1 MQNKI
6 FALTTLVASTVTLA
20 QELPNPNP
28 APQADGTQ
36 IWYVGNNTQYP
47 VIQDVLAA
55 CSDGDEIVVNG
66 ETGTDTALYVESLMI
81 DNKDMLTLRPRV
93 RHVTVAGGAGYMEF
107 DNVAFLNPTQGFNND
122 NKYAIHI
129 SGSRGSY
136 IGNPRSVNE
145 LLNGQEAVVV
155 LDDQAAFSEAAAPG
169 ATTRIAQG
177 SDVAFTF
184 QARSF
189 DDVSILLDGSS
200 CTVSDCALEPR
211 QGVGGGLMSYNGDN
225 STMVECTI
233 VGFTS
238 TGNTHD
244 ISGLPVC
251 AVSMKDSSTTM
262 ASCTIT
268 GNFGA
273 NSGIVNLDGG
283 APRFEKTLI
292 ASNNA
297 QASLGTVMGSG
308 GSAEF
313 MSCSFGKQTDPAVAG
328 GGTGNV
334 SNLGTIYWDASAS
347 TGMYAFTH
355 CDFDRNTTAEA
366 SQGWGE
372 IAYVSDSTATGS
384 DLDPKISF
392 SACEYVTDV
401 TDDGPYGTMDSSNGI
416 PEESAIYTPYLPEYR
431 LHSDWGDSTDWGLG
445 GGPASGLSVVDNS
458 GSNIPGDVDGNDAV
472 NFADLDVL
480 MSLLG
485 TCQYDPTRDGEVG
498 FADVLSILNSWGEIC
513 E

>member
-6 FALTTLVASTVTLA
+6 FALTTLMASTVTLA

-66 ETGTDTALYVESLMI
+66 AAGAGAPALYVESLMI

-93 RHVTVAGGAGYMEF
+93 RINNAGTSMEF

-122 NKYAIHI
+122 NKYAMHI
-129 SGSRGSY
+129 KGSRGSY

-145 LLNGQEAVVV
+145 LLNGQEAIVV
-155 LDDQAAFSEAAAPG
+155 LDDQAAFSLPAAANTV
-169 ATTRIAQG
+169 TTRINQG
-177 SDVAFTF
+177 GADQAFTF
-184 QARSF
+184 RSRSF

-200 CTVSDCALEPR
+200 CTISDCGMAPQ
-211 QGVGGGLMSYNGDN
+211 QGVGGGVMAYNGDN
-225 STMVECTI
+225 SSLVACTI
-233 VGFTS
+233 TGFTS
-238 TGNTHD
+238 TGNAHA

-251 AVSMKDSSTTM
+251 AVSMKNSTTTM
-262 ASCTIT
+262 SGCTIDN
-268 GNFGA
+268 NFAA

-283 APRFEKTLI
+283 APRFEQTAI
-292 ASNNA
+292 TRSNA

-313 MSCSFGKQTDPAVAG
+313 IRCAFGTQATPD
-328 GGTGNV
+328 GNT

-347 TGMYAFTH
+347 TGMYAFTQ
-355 CDFDRNTTAEA
+355 CDFDNNLTAETT
-366 SQGWGE
+366 QGWGE
-372 IAYVSDSTATGS
+372 IAYVVDSTATGAAV
-384 DLDPKISF
+384 DPKISF
-392 SACEYVTDV
+392 SGCEYATAVAAP
-401 TDDGPYGTMDSSNGI
+401 GPYGTMAGNI

-431 LHSDWGDSTDWGLG
+431 LHSDWGDSALG
-445 GGPASGLSVVDNS
+445 NSASGLNVVDN
-458 GSNIPGDVDGNDAV
+458 GGNGVPGDVDGNAAV
-472 NFADLDVL
+472 DFADLDAL

-485 TCQYDPTRDGEVG
+485 TCQYDPTRDGEIG

>member
-93 RHVTVAGGAGYMEF
+93 RSNGTTMEF

-122 NKYAIHI
+122 NKYAMHI
-129 SGSRGSY
+129 KGSRGSY

-155 LDDQAAFSEAAAPG
+155 LDDQAAFGLNAAPAG
-169 ATTRIAQG
+169 TDTRLAQG
-177 SDVAFTF
+177 NVNDQAFVF
-184 QARSF
+184 RSRSF

-200 CTVSDCALEPR
+200 CTISDCGMTPH
-211 QGVGGGLMSYNGDN
+211 QGVGGGLMAYNGDN
-225 STMVECTI
+225 SCVVACTI
-233 VGFTS
+233 AEFTS
-238 TGNTHD
+238 TGNAHA

-262 ASCTIT
+262 SNCTIER
-268 GNFGA
+268 NNGA
-273 NSGIVNLDGG
+273 TAGIVNLDGG
-283 APRFEKTLI
+283 SARFDQTSI
-292 ASNNA
+292 VSNNA
-297 QASLGTVMGSG
+297 PASLGTVMGSG

-313 MSCSFGKQTDPAVAG
+313 IRCAFGSQAVVND
-328 GGTGNV
+328 GNT

-347 TGMYAFTH
+347 TGMYAFTQ
-355 CDFDRNTTAEA
+355 CDFGENKTAE
-366 SQGWGE
+366 SDQGWGE
-372 IAYVSDSTATGS
+372 IAYVVDSTATGS
-384 DLDPKISF
+384 SLDPKISF
-392 SACEYVTDV
+392 SGCEFNTSVPAGQN
-401 TDDGPYGTMDSSNGI
+401 GPYGEMAGTNGI
-416 PEESAIYTPYLPEYR
+416 PEESAIFTPYLPEYR
-431 LHSDWGDSTDWGLG
+431 LYSDWGISNDGSANS
-445 GGPASGLSVVDNS
+445 ASGLNVVDND
-458 GSNIPGDVDGNDAV
+458 GNGIPGDVDGNAAV
-472 NFADLDVL
+472 NFADLDAL

>member
-6 FALTTLVASTVTLA
+6 FALTTLVASTVTLG

-66 ETGTDTALYVESLMI
+66 ETGTDTALYVESLVI

-93 RHVTVAGGAGYMEF
+93 RVDAAGTFMEF

-122 NKYAIHI
+122 NKYAMHI
-129 SGSRGSY
+129 KGSRGSY
-136 IGNPRSVNE
+136 IGNPRRVNE
-145 LLNGQEAVVV
+145 LLNGQESVVV
-155 LDDQAAFSEAAAPG
+155 LDDNAAFSLAPAAATVQTWSG
-169 ATTRIAQG
+169 QNTQ
-177 SDVAFTF
+177 DAFTF

-200 CTVSDCALEPR
+200 CTVSDCAMAPA
-211 QGVGGGLMSYNGDN
+211 QGVGGGVMSYNNDN
-225 STMVECTI
+225 STLVACSI
-233 VGFTS
+233 AGFAS
-238 TGNTHD
+238 TGNAHA

-262 ASCTIT
+262 SNCMIS
-268 GNFGA
+268 GCMGA
-273 NSGIVNLDGG
+273 GSGVVNLDGG
-283 APRFEKTLI
+283 SPRFDQTQLMD
-292 ASNNA
+292 NNA
-297 QASLGTVMGSG
+297 QASLGCVMGSG

-313 MSCSFGKQTDPAVAG
+313 IRCAFGAPGGSAG
-328 GGTGNV
+328 SGNW

-347 TGMYAFTH
+347 TGMYAFTQ
-355 CDFDRNTTAEA
+355 CDFVLNQTSEA
-366 SQGWGE
+366 TQGWGE
-372 IAYVSDSTATGS
+372 IAYVVDSSATGS
-384 DLDPKISF
+384 ALDPKISF
-392 SACEYVTDV
+392 SSCEYSTNVTAA
-401 TDDGPYGTMDSSNGI
+401 GPYGTMTAQGI
-416 PEESAIYTPYLPEYR
+416 PDESAIYTPYLPEYR
-431 LHSDWGDSTDWGLG
+431 LYSDWGDSSD
-445 GGPASGLSVVDNS
+445 ANSQSGLSLTDN
-458 GSNIPGDVDGNDAV
+458 GGNGIPGDVDGNSSV
-472 NFADLDVL
+472 NFADLDAL

-485 TCQYDPTRDGEVG
+485 TCQYDPTRDGEIG
-498 FADVLSILNSWGEIC
+498 FADVLAILNGWGETC